1 MAIQPDFW
9 AFESLIELLFCLPG
23 KMTPLFAVLLAILYA
38 TFASADSCPVITQ
51 QLRDPPYENYFYSD
65 CNTDAQV
72 VVTSPLPDSNLS
84 IIGPRLIVAWPA
96 GNSGICTFFQPQD
109 EKNGTLAIELVNST
123 LGSPLGVINRE
134 DKDSDYPYVGV
145 EGVLSF
151 NSSAN
156 LTVAILGSIRNIR
169 DFTEGPSIIN
179 QVIQNATNFTRMK
192 NGGVL
197 ISRLW
202 LDNVTTTNLLL
213 EPWEN
218 KDSRLSIY
226 NDTVSFGAGFY
237 HFSASFNYP
246 QLKQL
251 SPQQVLNN
259 QSQALT
265 KKEQSEVRSL
275 SFFSYTDKLLAGGWR
290 FLTYFGRDTMIAAL
304 LLEPIL
310 SAGNNSALEAVIGAV
325 LERINRTDGS
335 VSHEETIGDY
345 ATLLNLQNGI
355 DSTAPGFTYP
365 MIDTDYFLP
374 VLMDRYFS
382 ATPKRVKPLLS
393 TKAGEVDVE
402 NRNLTW
408 GNLSYINAQKIMNV
422 TAAFE
427 KEQSVKNLIQLKK
440 GELVGQWRDS
450 TYGLANG
457 RIPFDVNCALVPAAL
472 YAISSLA
479 KVSGVYPNNSVTKD
493 WSTVAAKRA
502 KIWEDR
508 TLPLFE
514 YNLTVGTATSNLKDY
529 VKENT
534 FYDGPTH
541 TDSVAN
547 YSSSGKVVDYALAI
561 NTTKDEEK
569 ICITHTDT
577 AFRLFLLNST
587 NDAQLTTFL
596 NATANAILRP
606 FPAGLSTPLGIVV
619 ANPALAGN
627 EVYTANFTN
636 AAYHGTVVWSWQ
648 LALMAKGLERQ
659 LARCSSSQSND
670 DDGVPAFCSDN
681 GVHTALKSAYNRLWD
696 IIEDNSERLQSE
708 VWSWSYS
715 SKSGYKFAPLG
726 TLPPPPGLSSGT
738 ESNVR
743 QLWSL
748 TFLAVKRNKDFA

>member
-1 MAIQPDFW
+1 MAPV
-9 AFESLIELLFCLPG
+9 L
-23 KMTPLFAVLLAILYA
+23 AVLLTVIYFTLALG
-38 TFASADSCPVITQ
+38 DSCPVITQ
-51 QLRDPPYENYFYSD
+51 QLSDPPYENYFYSD

-96 GNSGICTFFQPQD
+96 GNSGICTFFEPQN

-123 LGSPLGVINRE
+123 VGSPLGVINRDE
-134 DKDSDYPYVGV
+134 KDSEYPFVGV

-151 NSSAN
+151 NTSAN

-169 DFTEGPSIIN
+169 DFTEGPSILSP
-179 QVIQNATNFTRMK
+179 VIQNATNITRAK

-218 KDSRLSIY
+218 KQSSIAI
-226 NDTVSFGAGFY
+226 DDETISFGAGFY
-237 HFSASFNYP
+237 RFAASFNYP

-259 QSQALT
+259 QSQSLIQ
-265 KKEQSEVRSL
+265 KEESQVLSL

-304 LLEPIL
+304 LLEPVL
-310 SAGNNSALEAVIGAV
+310 SAGNSSALEAVIGAV

-335 VSHEETIGDY
+335 VCHEETIGDY
-345 ATLLNLQNGI
+345 ATFLNLQKGI
-355 DSTAPGFTYP
+355 VSTAPGFTYP
-365 MIDTDYFLP
+365 MIDTDFFLP

-382 ATPKRVKPLLS
+382 ALPERVNSLLG
-393 TKAGEVDVE
+393 TKAGQVDVE

-408 GNLSYINAQKIMNV
+408 GRLSYINAQKIMNI
-422 TAAFE
+422 TKAFE
-427 KEQSVKNLIQLKK
+427 EEQAVKNLIQLKQ

-450 TYGLANG
+450 SYGLANG

-472 YAISSLA
+472 YAISELS
-479 KVSGVYPNNSVTKD
+479 KIPGVYPNNSVTEE
-493 WSTVAAKRA
+493 WSKIAKRRA
-502 KIWEDR
+502 KIWEDN

-514 YNLTVGTATSNLKDY
+514 YNVTVKEATSRLDDY
-529 VKENT
+529 VDSNS
-534 FYDGPTH
+534 FYDGPTNVE
-541 TDSVAN
+541 SLAN
-547 YSSSGKVVDYALAI
+547 YSSSGRVVDYALAI
-561 NTTKDEEK
+561 NTTKNPDK
-569 ICITHTDT
+569 IQITHTDT
-577 AFRLFLLNST
+577 AFHLFLLNST
-587 NDAQLTTFL
+587 NDDQLTTFL

-606 FPAGLSTPLGIVV
+606 FPAGLSTPYGIVV
-619 ANPALAGN
+619 ANPALADN
-627 EVYTANFTN
+627 REITAGFTN
-636 AAYHGTVVWSWQ
+636 SAYHGTVVWSWQ

-659 LARCSSSQSND
+659 LARCPLSKSEVDNA
-670 DDGVPAFCSDN
+670 PAFCSN
-681 GVHTALKSAYNRLWD
+681 ENVHMALRRAYNHLWD
-696 IIEDNSERLQSE
+696 IIEDNNERLQSE

-715 SKSGYKFAPLG
+715 KKGGYRFAPLG
-726 TLPPPPGLSSGT
+726 TLPPPPGLGSGT

-748 TFLAVKRNKDFA
+748 TFLAVKRNKSYS

>member
-1 MAIQPDFW
+1 MP
-9 AFESLIELLFCLPG
+9 LLHLLQTETSVFQSSM
-23 KMTPLFAVLLAILYA
+23 MTLFIAALLAVLKF
-38 TFASADSCPVITQ
+38 TVASSNSCSVITQ
-51 QLRDPPYENYFYSD
+51 QLSDPPYENYFYSD
-65 CNTDAQV
+65 CKTDAQV

-96 GNSGICTFFQPQD
+96 GNSGICTFFQPQS
-109 EKNGTLAIELVNST
+109 ENNGTLAIELVNST

-134 DKDSDYPYVGV
+134 DKGSEYPFVGV

-151 NSSAN
+151 NTSAN

-169 DFTEGPSIIN
+169 DFTEGPSILNPI
-179 QVIQNATNFTRMK
+179 IQNATNITSAK

-197 ISRLW
+197 VSRLW
-202 LDNVTTTNLLL
+202 LDNITTTNFVL

-218 KDSRLSIY
+218 KDSSMIID
-226 NDTVSFGAGFY
+226 NGTVSFGAGFY
-237 HFSASFNYP
+237 RFSASFNYP

-251 SPQQVLNN
+251 SPQQVINN
-259 QSQALT
+259 QSRSLIKQ
-265 KKEQSEVRSL
+265 EPSQVRSL

-304 LLEPIL
+304 LLEPVL

-335 VSHEETIGDY
+335 VCHEETIGDY
-345 ATLLNLQNGI
+345 ATLLNLQKGI
-355 DSTAPGFTYP
+355 VSTAPGFTYP

-374 VLMDRYFS
+374 ILMDRYFS
-382 ATPKRVKPLLS
+382 ALPSRAKPLLN
-393 TKAGEVDVE
+393 TKAGDVDVE
-402 NRNLTW
+402 NQNLTW
-408 GNLSYINAQKIMNV
+408 GNLSYINAQKIMNI
-422 TAAFE
+422 TEAFE

-450 TYGLANG
+450 SYGLANG

-472 YAISSLA
+472 YAISNLA
-479 KVSGVYPNNSVTKD
+479 KVPGVYPNNSVTKD
-493 WSTVAAKRA
+493 WDAIAAKRA
-502 KIWEDR
+502 KVWEDN
-508 TLPLFE
+508 TLPLFQ
-514 YNLTVGTATSNLKDY
+514 YNVTVDTAKSRLDDY
-529 VKENT
+529 VDTNT

-541 TDSVAN
+541 ADSLAN
-547 YSSSGKVVDYALAI
+547 YSSPGRVVDYAIAI
-561 NTTKDEEK
+561 NTTANPDK
-569 ICITHTDT
+569 IAITHTDT

-587 NDAQLTTFL
+587 NDDQLTTFL

-606 FPAGLSTPLGIVV
+606 FPAGLSTPYGIVV
-619 ANPALAGN
+619 ANPALADN
-627 EVYTANFTN
+627 KDITAGFTN
-636 AAYHGTVVWSWQ
+636 SAYHGTVIWSWQ

-659 LARCSSSQSND
+659 LARCTSSGHGSD
-670 DDGVPAFCSDN
+670 DVPAFCSND
-681 GVHTALKSAYNRLWD
+681 GVHTALKRAYNHLWD
-696 IIEDNSERLQSE
+696 IIENNSDRLQSE

-715 SKSGYKFAPLG
+715 SKGGYKFAPLG
-726 TLPPPPGLSSGT
+726 TLPPPPGLGSGT

>member
-1 MAIQPDFW
+1 MAPFI
-9 AFESLIELLFCLPG
+9 
-23 KMTPLFAVLLAILYA
+23 AILLTVIYLN
-38 TFASADSCPVITQ
+38 FALSDSCPVITQ
-51 QLRDPPYENYFYSD
+51 QLSDPPYENYFYSD

-96 GNSGICTFFQPQD
+96 GNSGICTFFKPQSK
-109 EKNGTLAIELVNST
+109 KNGTLAIELINST
-123 LGSPLGVINRE
+123 VGSPLGVINHIDE
-134 DKDSDYPYVGV
+134 DSEYPFVGV

-151 NSSAN
+151 NTSAN

-169 DFTEGPSIIN
+169 DFTEGPSILSLM
-179 QVIQNATNFTRMK
+179 IQNATNITRAK

-197 ISRLW
+197 ISRSW
-202 LDNVTTTNLLL
+202 LDNITTTNLFL

-218 KDSRLSIY
+218 KQSRIAIDGETISL
-226 NDTVSFGAGFY
+226 GAGFY
-237 HFSASFNYP
+237 RFAASFNYP

-259 QSQALT
+259 QSKSLIQ
-265 KKEQSEVRSL
+265 KEESQVRSL

-310 SAGNNSALEAVIGAV
+310 SAGNSSALEAVIGAV

-335 VSHEETIGDY
+335 VCHEETIGDY
-345 ATLLNLQNGI
+345 ATFLNLQKGI
-355 DSTAPGFTYP
+355 VSTAPGFTYP
-365 MIDTDYFLP
+365 MIDTDFFLP
-374 VLMDRYFS
+374 ILMDRYFS
-382 ATPKRVKPLLS
+382 ALPSRIDPLLR

-408 GNLSYINAQKIMNV
+408 GNLSYINAQKIMNI
-422 TAAFE
+422 TEPFE
-427 KEQSVKNLIQLKK
+427 KEQVVKNLIQLKE

-472 YAISSLA
+472 YAISKLS
-479 KVSGVYPNNSVTKD
+479 KIPGVYPNNSVTKE
-493 WSTVAAKRA
+493 WSKIADGRA
-502 KIWEDR
+502 KIWEDN
-508 TLPLFE
+508 TLPLFQ
-514 YNLTVGTATSNLKDY
+514 YNVTVDEATSRLEDY
-529 VKENT
+529 VDTNT
-534 FYDGPTH
+534 FYDGPTNEN
-541 TDSVAN
+541 SLN
-547 YSSSGKVVDYALAI
+547 YSSSGRVVDYALAI
-561 NTTKDEEK
+561 NTTKDKEK
-569 ICITHTDT
+569 IQITHTDT
-577 AFRLFLLNST
+577 AFHLFLLNPT
-587 NDAQLTTFL
+587 NNEQLTTFL

-606 FPAGLSTPLGIVV
+606 FPAGLSTPFGIVV
-619 ANPALAGN
+619 ANPALADN
-627 EVYTANFTN
+627 KEITAGFTN
-636 AAYHGTVVWSWQ
+636 SAYHGTVVWSWQ

-659 LARCSSSQSND
+659 LARCPSSKDKND
-670 DDGVPAFCSDN
+670 NAPVFCTEDT
-681 GVHTALKSAYNRLWD
+681 VHKTVKLAYNHLWD

-715 SKSGYKFAPLG
+715 KKGGYRFAPLG
-726 TLPPPPGLSSGT
+726 TLPPPPGLGSGT

-748 TFLAVKRNKDFA
+748 TFLSVKRNKYFV

>member
-1 MAIQPDFW
+1 
-9 AFESLIELLFCLPG
+9 
-23 KMTPLFAVLLAILYA
+23 MTSFIAVLLAVLYA
-38 TFASADSCPVITQ
+38 TFAFGDSCPVITQ
-51 QLRDPPYENYFYSD
+51 QLSDPPYENYFYSD

-72 VVTSPLPDSNLS
+72 VVTSPLPDSNLT

-134 DKDSDYPYVGV
+134 EKGSDYPYVGV

-179 QVIQNATNFTRMK
+179 PVIQNATNVTRVK
-192 NGGVL
+192 SGGVL

-202 LDNVTTTNLLL
+202 LDNVTTTSLLL
-213 EPWEN
+213 EPWQN
-218 KDSRLSIY
+218 KDSSLSIY

-237 HFSASFNYP
+237 KFSASFNYP

-259 QSQALT
+259 QSQALAE
-265 KKEQSEVRSL
+265 KEQSEVRSL

-304 LLEPIL
+304 LLEPVL
-310 SAGNNSALEAVIGAV
+310 SAGNSSALEAVIGAV

-335 VSHEETIGDY
+335 VCHEETIGDY

-408 GNLSYINAQKIMNV
+408 GNLSYINAQKIINI

-472 YAISSLA
+472 YAISNLA
-479 KVSGVYPNNSVTKD
+479 KVEGVYPNNSVTKD
-493 WSTVAAKRA
+493 WSSVAAKRA
-502 KIWEDR
+502 KIWEDH
-508 TLPLFE
+508 TLPLFQ
-514 YNLTVGTATSNLKDY
+514 YNLTVDTATSNLKDY

-534 FYDGPTH
+534 FYDGSTH
-541 TDSVAN
+541 ADSVSN
-547 YSSSGKVVDYALAI
+547 YSTSGKVVDYALAI

-569 ICITHTDT
+569 IRITHTDT

-587 NDAQLTTFL
+587 NDSQLTTFL

-627 EVYTANFTN
+627 EIFTANFTN

-659 LARCSSSQSND
+659 LARCSSSQSKD
-670 DDGVPAFCSDN
+670 DDNVPAFCSN
-681 GVHTALKSAYNRLWD
+681 TGVHTALKSAYNRLWD
-696 IIEDNSERLQSE
+696 IIEDNGERLQSE

-715 SKSGYKFAPLG
+715 SKNGYKFAPLG

-748 TFLAVKRNKDFA
+748 TFLAVKRNKDFV

>member
-1 MAIQPDFW
+1 MAIQPDLW
-9 AFESLIELLFCLPG
+9 AFESLIEVLFCLPG
-23 KMTPLFAVLLAILYA
+23 TMTPFIAVLLAVLYA
-38 TFASADSCPVITQ
+38 TLALGDSCPVITQ
-51 QLRDPPYENYFYSD
+51 QLSDPPYENYFYSD

-123 LGSPLGVINRE
+123 LGSPLGVVNRE
-134 DKDSDYPYVGV
+134 EKGSDYPYVGV

-156 LTVAILGSIRNIR
+156 LTVSILGSIRNIR

-179 QVIQNATNFTRMK
+179 PVIQYATNVTTVK

-213 EPWEN
+213 EPWQN
-218 KDSRLSIY
+218 KDISMSIY

-237 HFSASFNYP
+237 KFSASFNYP

-259 QSQALT
+259 QSQSLA

-275 SFFSYTDKLLAGGWR
+275 SFFSYTNKLLAGGWR
-290 FLTYFGRDTMIAAL
+290 FLTYFGRDTMISAL
-304 LLEPIL
+304 LLEPVL
-310 SAGNNSALEAVIGAV
+310 SAGNSSALEAVIGAV

-335 VSHEETIGDY
+335 VCHEETIGDY

-355 DSTAPGFTYP
+355 HSTAPGFTYP

-374 VLMDRYFS
+374 ILMDRYFS
-382 ATPKRVKPLLS
+382 STPRRVKALMS
-393 TKAGEVDVE
+393 TKAGDVDVE

-408 GNLSYINAQKIMNV
+408 GNLSYLNAQKIMNI
-422 TAAFE
+422 TEEFE
-427 KEQSVKNLIQLKK
+427 KEQSLKNLIQLKK

-472 YAISSLA
+472 YAISNLS
-479 KVSGVYPNNSVTKD
+479 KVEGVYPNNSVTRS
-493 WSTVAAKRA
+493 WGSSAAKRA
-502 KIWEDR
+502 KIWEDN
-508 TLPLFE
+508 TLPLFQ
-514 YNLTVGTATSNLKDY
+514 YNLTVETATSNLKDY

-534 FYDGPTH
+534 FYNGSTH
-541 TDSVAN
+541 ADSVAN
-547 YSSSGKVVDYALAI
+547 YSSSEKVVDYALAI

-569 ICITHTDT
+569 IRITHTDT

-627 EVYTANFTN
+627 EVFTANFTN

-659 LARCSSSQSND
+659 LARCSSSQSKD
-670 DDGVPAFCSDN
+670 DDNFPAFCSDTE
-681 GVHTALKSAYNRLWD
+681 VYTALKSAYNRLWD

-748 TFLAVKRNKDFA
+748 TFLAVKRNRDFA

>member
-1 MAIQPDFW
+1 MAL
-9 AFESLIELLFCLPG
+9 ATSLLSIEPTVCIPVVMAPFI
-23 KMTPLFAVLLAILYA
+23 AVLLTVIYL
-38 TFASADSCPVITQ
+38 TFALGDSCPVITQ
-51 QLRDPPYENYFYSD
+51 QLSDPPYENYFYSD

-96 GNSGICTFFQPQD
+96 GNSGICTFFEPQN

-123 LGSPLGVINRE
+123 VGSPLGVINRDE
-134 DKDSDYPYVGV
+134 KDSEYPFVGV

-151 NSSAN
+151 NTSAS

-169 DFTEGPSIIN
+169 DFTEGPSILSP
-179 QVIQNATNFTRMK
+179 VIQNATNITRVK
-192 NGGVL
+192 NGGIL

-202 LDNVTTTNLLL
+202 LDNITTTNLLL

-218 KDSRLSIY
+218 KQSRIAVE
-226 NDTVSFGAGFY
+226 DETVSFGSGFY
-237 HFSASFNYP
+237 RFAASFNYP

-259 QSQALT
+259 QSRSLIKNEESQ
-265 KKEQSEVRSL
+265 VRSL
-275 SFFSYTDKLLAGGWR
+275 SFFSYIDKLLAGGWR

-304 LLEPIL
+304 LLEPVL
-310 SAGNNSALEAVIGAV
+310 SAGNSSALEAVIGAV

-335 VSHEETIGDY
+335 VCHEETIGDY
-345 ATLLNLQNGI
+345 ATFLNLQKGI
-355 DSTAPGFTYP
+355 VSTAPGFTYP
-365 MIDTDYFLP
+365 MIDTDFFLP
-374 VLMDRYFS
+374 ILMDRYFS
-382 ATPKRVKPLLS
+382 TMPNRVDPLLR

-408 GNLSYINAQKIMNV
+408 GNLSYINAQKIMNI
-422 TAAFE
+422 TEAFE
-427 KEQSVKNLIQLKK
+427 KEQAVKNLIQLKK

-472 YAISSLA
+472 YAISKLA
-479 KVSGVYPNNSVTKD
+479 KIPGVYPNNSVTKE
-493 WSTVAAKRA
+493 WSAIAEKRA
-502 KIWEDR
+502 KIWEDN

-514 YNLTVGTATSNLKDY
+514 YNVTVDEATLRLEDY
-529 VKENT
+529 VDTNT
-534 FYDGPTH
+534 FYDGPTNAKSL
-541 TDSVAN
+541 TN
-547 YSSSGKVVDYALAI
+547 YSSSGRVVDYAIAI
-561 NTTKDEEK
+561 NTTKDQER
-569 ICITHTDT
+569 IHITHTDT

-587 NDAQLTTFL
+587 NDEQLTTFM

-606 FPAGLSTPLGIVV
+606 FPAGLSTPFGIVV
-619 ANPALAGN
+619 ANPALADN
-627 EVYTANFTN
+627 KEITAGFTN
-636 AAYHGTVVWSWQ
+636 SAYHGTVVWSWQ

-659 LARCSSSQSND
+659 LARCPTSKAKANDAPVFCTD
-670 DDGVPAFCSDN
+670 DD
-681 GVHTALKSAYNRLWD
+681 VHKTVRLAYNHLWD

-715 SKSGYKFAPLG
+715 TKGDYRFAPLG
-726 TLPPPPGLSSGT
+726 TLPPPPGLGSGT

-748 TFLAVKRNKDFA
+748 TFLAVKRNKLFA

>member
-1 MAIQPDFW
+1 MTIQPGLR
-9 AFESLIELLFCLPG
+9 AFESLIEVLFCLPG
-23 KMTPLFAVLLAILYA
+23 KMTPLVAMLLAVLYA
-38 TFASADSCPVITQ
+38 TLALGDSCPVITQ
-51 QLRDPPYENYFYSD
+51 QLSDPPYENYFYSD

-134 DKDSDYPYVGV
+134 EKGSDCPYVGV

-179 QVIQNATNFTRMK
+179 PVIHNATNFTRVK

-213 EPWEN
+213 KPWQN
-218 KDSRLSIY
+218 KESSLSIY
-226 NDTVSFGAGFY
+226 NNTLSFGAGFY
-237 HFSASFNYP
+237 KFSASFNYP

-251 SPQQVLNN
+251 SPEQVLNN
-259 QSQALT
+259 QSQSLA

-304 LLEPIL
+304 LLEPVL

-335 VSHEETIGDY
+335 VCHEETIGDY

-382 ATPKRVKPLLS
+382 STPKRVKPLLS
-393 TKAGEVDVE
+393 TKAGDVDVE
-402 NRNLTW
+402 NWNLTW
-408 GNLSYINAQKIMNV
+408 GNLTYINAQKIMNI

-427 KEQSVKNLIQLKK
+427 KEQSVKNLVQLKK

-472 YAISSLA
+472 YAISNLA
-479 KVSGVYPNNSVTKD
+479 KVEGVYPNNSMTKE
-493 WSTVAAKRA
+493 WSSIAAKRA
-502 KIWEDR
+502 KIWEDH
-508 TLPLFE
+508 TLPLFQ

-534 FYDGPTH
+534 FYNGPTH
-541 TDSVAN
+541 ADSVAN

-569 ICITHTDT
+569 IRITHTDT

-627 EVYTANFTN
+627 EVFTANFTN

-659 LARCSSSQSND
+659 LARCSSSQSKD
-670 DDGVPAFCSDN
+670 DDDVPAFCSN
-681 GVHTALKSAYNRLWD
+681 TGVHTALKSAYNRLWD

-726 TLPPPPGLSSGT
+726 TLPPPPGLSSGI